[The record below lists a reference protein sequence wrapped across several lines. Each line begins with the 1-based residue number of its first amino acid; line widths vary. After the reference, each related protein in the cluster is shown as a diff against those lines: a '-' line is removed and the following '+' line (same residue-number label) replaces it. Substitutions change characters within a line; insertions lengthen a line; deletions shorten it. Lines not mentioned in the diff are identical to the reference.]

1 MKKLG
6 DDDHGSAKVKG
17 GAKGKKKA
25 ASKGKKVARKS
36 DGEVGK
42 SVKKLLNYSSSKSK
56 VKNEGTPSK
65 GKVSTKK
72 SLGKKITPSMP
83 SPGGKKSNRTT
94 D

>member
-1 MKKLG
+1 MKF
-6 DDDHGSAKVKG
+6 SS
-17 GAKGKKKA
+17 
-25 ASKGKKVARKS
+25 SKGK
-36 DGEVGK
+36 GK
-42 SVKKLLNYSSSKSK
+42 S
-56 VKNEGTPSK
+56 EGTPSK